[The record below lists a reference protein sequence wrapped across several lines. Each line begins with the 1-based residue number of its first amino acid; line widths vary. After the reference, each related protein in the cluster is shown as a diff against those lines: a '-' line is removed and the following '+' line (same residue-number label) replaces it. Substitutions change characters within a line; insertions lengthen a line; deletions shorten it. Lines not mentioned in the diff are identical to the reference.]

1 MDIMGTVGMLVVGLV
16 CGAIARFILP
26 GEQKMGWFMTAL
38 LGAAGS
44 VGATFI
50 GQALGWYKAGS
61 GAGYIGAV
69 IGAIVLLL
77 LWNMISKKS
86 K

>member
-1 MDIMGTVGMLVVGLV
+1 MDIMGIVGMLVVGLI

-26 GEQKMGWFMTAL
+26 GDQKMGWFLTAL

-50 GQALGWYKAGS
+50 GQAVGWYKAGS
-61 GAGYIGAV
+61 GAGYIGGV
-69 IGAIVLLL
+69 VGAIILLL
-77 LWNMISKKS
+77 LWSVISKKS
-86 K
+86 S

>member
-1 MDIMGTVGMLVVGLV
+1 MSIIWMLLVGLV

-44 VGATFI
+44 VGATFL
-50 GQALGWYKAGS
+50 GQMVGWYKQGS
-61 GAGYIGAV
+61 GAGYIAGV

-77 LWNMISKKS
+77 IWNQVSKKS
-86 K
+86 A